1 MVASDGAR
9 ERNAGN
15 PRMPHEGIVI
25 QDREEL
31 FYLLAEAAKLE
42 HAAASVLQRHCGSH
56 RLPPI

>member
-1 MVASDGAR
+1 
-9 ERNAGN
+9 
-15 PRMPHEGIVI
+15 MPHEGIVI